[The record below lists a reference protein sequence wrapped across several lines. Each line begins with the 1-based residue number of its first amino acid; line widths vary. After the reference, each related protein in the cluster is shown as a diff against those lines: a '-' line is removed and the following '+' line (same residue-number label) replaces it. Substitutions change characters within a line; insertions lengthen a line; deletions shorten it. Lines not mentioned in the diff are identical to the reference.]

1 MRCLAFLLCL
11 LSGPVVAQT
20 TPAIP
25 PAPVAVGAPP
35 TARTA
40 ADTVRALHRLF
51 QRRRRTGGYLVSGA
65 IAADLVLAG
74 VSTVSENNEIRNSS
88 GGGGGYGNYGGSGPL
103 LQFGMGGFAL
113 LWGVALAPV
122 AGVGVQQL
130 IAYSPRHEAKVIAS
144 YERTHQLP
152 ARWQRRVRKH
162 LQ

>member
-1 MRCLAFLLCL
+1 MRCLALLLFL

-20 TPAIP
+20 PA
-25 PAPVAVGAPP
+25 APVAPTTTLAPP

-40 ADTVRALHRLF
+40 ADTVKALHRLF
-51 QRRRRTGGYLVSGA
+51 QHRRRNGGYLVGGA
-65 IAADLVLAG
+65 VAADLILAG
-74 VSTVSENNEIRNSS
+74 VSTARENNENKGS
-88 GGGGGYGNYGGSGPL
+88 GSGGGYGNFGGNGPL
-103 LQFGMGGFAL
+103 IQFGMGGYAL

-130 IAYSPRHEAKVIAS
+130 IAYNARHEAKVIAS

>member
-20 TPAIP
+20 TPASL
-25 PAPVAVGAPP
+25 PAPVAVLAPP

-40 ADTVRALHRLF
+40 ADTVKALHQLF
-51 QRRRRTGGYLVSGA
+51 KRRRRNGGYLVSGA

-74 VSTVSENNEIRNSS
+74 VSTISENNESKGSS
-88 GGGGGYGNYGGSGPL
+88 GGGGYGNIGGSGPL
-103 LQFGMGGFAL
+103 LQFGMGGYAL

-162 LQ
+162 LR